1 MSRAAS
7 RERGGPAPGAGAETR
22 AEAATE
28 GPGHAGSRG
37 PERPPHARRPHA
49 PRGPAPPR
57 PLGPGA
63 PVIAYI
69 DTSGG
74 VGGRAAKKIE
84 RTCARAGWD
93 LIEVVAERGDRRAAE
108 RAGLA
113 YAIARIENGEANALV
128 IRDIADLGRR
138 GVGRAA
144 LTRRVRNA
152 GAALVTCVPGSTP
165 VIDQRASGRAAPVA
179 TARGGAAR
187 TTSAGEARARRP
199 ASPPLSRE
207 RGAS

>member
-1 MSRAAS
+1 MTAPGMRASRA
-7 RERGGPAPGAGAETR
+7 PK
-22 AEAATE
+22 
-28 GPGHAGSRG
+28 
-37 PERPPHARRPHA
+37 RPPYAQRPTRGARRP
-49 PRGPAPPR
+49 PPR
-57 PLGPGA
+57 PLGAGA

-93 LIEVVAERGDRRAAE
+93 LIEVVAERGDRRGAE

-152 GAALVTCVPGSTP
+152 
-165 VIDQRASGRAAPVA
+165 
-179 TARGGAAR
+179 
-187 TTSAGEARARRP
+187 ARR
-199 ASPPLSRE
+199 S
-207 RGAS
+207 

>member
-1 MSRAAS
+1 MRATA
-7 RERGGPAPGAGAETR
+7 RTR
-22 AEAATE
+22 RDA
-28 GPGHAGSRG
+28 
-37 PERPPHARRPHA
+37 
-49 PRGPAPPR
+49 PAPPR
-57 PLGPGA
+57 PLGAGA
-63 PVIAYI
+63 PVIAYV
-69 DTSGG
+69 DTTAG

-113 YAIARIENGEANALV
+113 YAIARIENGDANALV

-144 LTRRVRNA
+144 LMRRVRNA
-152 GAALVTCVPGSTP
+152 GAALVTCVPGGTP
-165 VIDQRASGRAAPVA
+165 VIDQRDEQPGRAG
-179 TARGGAAR
+179 RGGPRRRGAHDLR
-187 TTSAGEARARRP
+187 RRVPGTTPGV
-199 ASPPLSRE
+199 PPLSRE